1 MGRTTN
7 EKCWACSLL
16 TAAEARKLHGAN
28 GDSCWQDDICHSRR
42 SYYRKGRGRAAQRNL
57 SIDEIAVPLP
67 EFPYV
72 VLHTYLD
79 QPREPDDEVV
89 IHAICAELWIG
100 STPKAMTG
108 LQHTF
113 GLPPRLVKE
122 YALQLLNALYLS
134 YGNAKRSGFE
144 RFARFVQH
152 SIAQCPVRPCSFHAT
167 HLNPYHSYNQ

>member
-16 TAAEARKLHGAN
+16 TATEARKLHGED

-42 SYYRKGRGRAAQRNL
+42 SYYRKGRGRSQKRKVA
-57 SIDEIAVPLP
+57 IDEVAVPLP

-79 QPREPDDEVV
+79 RNRQLNDEVV

-100 STPKAMTG
+100 STPKAMTQP
-108 LQHTF
+108 QHTF
-113 GLPPRLVKE
+113 GLPPRLVRE
-122 YALQLLNALYLS
+122 YALQLLNALYLE
-134 YGNAKRSGFE
+134 YGSGRRSGFE
-144 RFARFVQH
+144 RFASEMQH
-152 SIAQCPVRPCSFHAT
+152 SVAQCPVRPCSYHAA
-167 HLNPYHSYNQ
+167 HLNPYQH